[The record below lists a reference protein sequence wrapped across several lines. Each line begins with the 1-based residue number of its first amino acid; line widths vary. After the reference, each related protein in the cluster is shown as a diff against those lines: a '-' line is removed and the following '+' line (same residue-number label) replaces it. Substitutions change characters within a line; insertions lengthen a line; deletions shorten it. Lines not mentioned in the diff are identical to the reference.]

1 MDNSYKTDIYSNN
14 IYLKELEKREKL
26 DLEKKESRN
35 KESDKW
41 NRFLNLARV
50 NFNACTVPKPT
61 GLPRHLPEASRIGLC
76 FRRFFSS
83 TNKEQV

>member
-41 NRFLNLARV
+41 NRFLNLHFAFDFQ
-50 NFNACTVPKPT
+50 NISKCLCTSRT
-61 GLPRHLPEASRIGLC
+61 ENSENEDGLNL
-76 FRRFFSS
+76 
-83 TNKEQV
+83 TNQCKGCMNRMKT